1 MSHRYLI
8 FGQRVSTERRFRTPM
23 TSVAPSGEP
32 DLRFDC
38 RVVCHAASLAADACL
53 YASPDKNHYGESAVQ
68 LYAVA
73 DGYVMRFPRV
83 ADFTLTP
90 GHIDCQLRDPA
101 LDYMVEVC
109 LLGHVFSCY
118 LELSGITALHAGAV
132 EVDGRAVLFA
142 ADRTGGKSTLVTSL
156 VEAGFAL
163 LADDISALT
172 ITAQGARCL
181 HGFPQLK
188 MTPEQARRF
197 VTGEQDYPLVHPA
210 FTKLS
215 VPLQALGRAQTEP
228 LPVAAI
234 YLLAREREAG
244 PDARTQI
251 MPVPA
256 SEAVMHLARHSFL
269 WHLLETQRGGRA
281 FAPGAAQSAA
291 ADLRI
296 DRFMRLSRIAA
307 QVPVRHLHYP
317 SGYQWLPDVHQ
328 AIVDD
333 VTTL

>member
-1 MSHRYLI
+1 M
-8 FGQRVSTERRFRTPM
+8 
-23 TSVAPSGEP
+23 APSGEP

-38 RVVCHAASLAADACL
+38 RVECHAPSLAVDACL

-90 GHIDCQLRDPA
+90 GHIDCHLRDPA

-156 VEAGFAL
+156 VKAGFAL

-172 ITAQGARCL
+172 ITAQGVRCL

-188 MTPEQARRF
+188 MTSEQLRRF
-197 VTGEQDYPLVHPA
+197 VADAHDYPLVHPA

-244 PDARTQI
+244 PDACTQI
-251 MPVPA
+251 IPVPA
-256 SEAVMHLARHSFL
+256 SEAVIHLARHSFL
-269 WHLLETQRGGRA
+269 WHLLETQRKGRA
-281 FAPGAAQSAA
+281 FASGATQPAA
-291 ADLRI
+291 ADLRV
-296 DRFMRLSRIAA
+296 DRFMRLSRIAS

-317 SGYQWLPDVHQ
+317 SGYQRLPDVHQ